1 MEEKGRL
8 IVAFLVVSVVIGV
21 VAYFLLGYLFSIFF
35 SGFPGVAEG
44 QASDPTLSAGI
55 ASGAFA
61 IMFLMYP
68 VMKYGDRSA
77 TGDDYR

>member
-8 IVAFLVVSVVIGV
+8 IVTFLVISVVIGV
-21 VAYFLLGYLFSIFF
+21 AAYFLLGYLFSIFF

-44 QASDPTLSAGI
+44 KASDPTLSAGI
-55 ASGAFA
+55 ASGAFS

-68 VMKYGDRSA
+68 VFKLGDRA
-77 TGDDYR
+77 PTGDDFK